1 MADMMNDAEFY
12 APQPARTP
20 AQPMPDPKRSPQRY
34 AAWLASQQAQQP
46 QINDATDSP
55 DAPSSAAQWS
65 LENDPIYQQAMLGGQ
80 SAFNM
85 ARANAL
91 ADLQNQQ
98 TRSERQLS
106 NMGKTAANA
115 RRNLAGNYAARG
127 MMGGARGA
135 YYRAQDAMNADDIAA
150 QTSVKDQMAAVN
162 RSFLQ
167 NFGDAND
174 KNFDWT
180 ATSTGQQYRSD
191 AIQQAIASLLSR
203 YGAM

>member
-1 MADMMNDAEFY
+1 MADMMNDEQFY
-12 APQPARTP
+12 ALQQRMNTA
-20 AQPMPDPKRSPQRY
+20 PKPKV
-34 AAWLASQQAQQP
+34 P

-55 DAPSSAAQWS
+55 TQPISAAQWS

-80 SAFNM
+80 SAFNT

-98 TRSERQLS
+98 IQSERRLS

-135 YYRAQDAMNADDIAA
+135 YYRAQDAMNAEDIAA
-150 QTSVKDQMAAVN
+150 QTSVKDQMAAVS
-162 RSFLQ
+162 RSFLS
-167 NFGDAND
+167 NFGDPND
-174 KNFDWT
+174 TKFDWT
-180 ATSTGQQYRSD
+180 ATTTGQQYRSD